1 MQAVRSVTSGGK
13 FYQLTPDK
21 ENTAKALIQEWFMV
35 YGTSPKVHWD
45 LGRLW
50 EIQPHLAWAAANPTC
65 WEEIACVSQGA
76 LLCVEHNTTL
86 YDWLFPI
93 LFDVWMETWQLIDW
107 LVKLE
112 ETQGQSSQIT
122 DTDVGRE
129 PHINE
134 QRTTERLV
142 KKSEAP
148 KKRQDRQSK
157 TKSSPNEA
165 KLV

>member
-1 MQAVRSVTSGGK
+1 
-13 FYQLTPDK
+13 
-21 ENTAKALIQEWFMV
+21 
-35 YGTSPKVHWD
+35 
-45 LGRLW
+45 
-50 EIQPHLAWAAANPTC
+50 
-65 WEEIACVSQGA
+65 
-76 LLCVEHNTTL
+76 
-86 YDWLFPI
+86 
-93 LFDVWMETWQLIDW
+93 METWQLIDW

-134 QRTTERLV
+134 QKTTERLV
-142 KKSEAP
+142 EKSEAP

>member
-1 MQAVRSVTSGGK
+1 
-13 FYQLTPDK
+13 
-21 ENTAKALIQEWFMV
+21 
-35 YGTSPKVHWD
+35 
-45 LGRLW
+45 
-50 EIQPHLAWAAANPTC
+50 
-65 WEEIACVSQGA
+65 
-76 LLCVEHNTTL
+76 
-86 YDWLFPI
+86 
-93 LFDVWMETWQLIDW
+93 METWQLIDW

-112 ETQGQSSQIT
+112 ETQGQSRQIT

-142 KKSEAP
+142 EKSEAP
-148 KKRQDRQSK
+148 KKRQDRLSK